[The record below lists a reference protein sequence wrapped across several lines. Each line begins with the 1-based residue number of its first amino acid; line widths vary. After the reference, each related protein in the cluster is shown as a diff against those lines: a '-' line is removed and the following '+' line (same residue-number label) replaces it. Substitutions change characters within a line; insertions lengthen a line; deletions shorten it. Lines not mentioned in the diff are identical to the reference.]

1 MTKVLEKVPEETRY
15 LSKQKFTQIESEL
28 ADVLHMIW
36 SNRIAINANDI
47 EALKE
52 YARKSV

>member
-52 YARKSV
+52 YARKNV

>member
-47 EALKE
+47 VALKE